1 MDPRIFRPGPMG
13 IDQSFKALP
22 VRRRKVV

>member
-13 IDQSFKALP
+13 IGQNFVELP
-22 VRRRKVV
+22 TRKRKVA